1 MKHSSLFDCEIFLF
15 PVAVLIPPNSSTTAT
30 TSVTRFCEIPP
41 LWEIFNN
48 LWQYILG
55 LFGFGQSS
63 QLFWHNLYAFLAIF
77 FALNGQILKTQSGHM
92 VTLATTEKEILV
104 LFLH

>member
-41 LWEIFNN
+41 LGEIFKN

-55 LFGFGQSS
+55 LFGFGQSF
-63 QLFWHNLYAFLAIF
+63 QLFWHKTIF
-77 FALNGQILKTQSGHM
+77 TALNGQILKTQSGHM